1 MKNIKYLVLD
11 VDGTLTDG
19 HIYMGQDGEAMKA
32 FSAKDGYGICHIGM
46 PNGIIP
52 VIITGRTSRI
62 VENRAKELGI
72 TEIYQGVADKFA
84 KLTEILDKSGVALSQ
99 CAYCGDDMNDYDC
112 MKRIEE
118 AGGLVGCPADDSDEV
133 IELAEFISKK
143 DGGRGAV
150 REFIEWLVK

>member
-19 HIYMGQDGEAMKA
+19 HIYMGQDGEIMKA

-46 PNGIIP
+46 PNGITP

-72 TEIYQGVADKFA
+72 TEIYQGVGDKFA
-84 KLTEILDKSGVALSQ
+84 KLTEILGKNGVELSQ

-112 MKRIEE
+112 MKRIQNV
-118 AGGLVGCPADDSDEV
+118 GGLVGCPADACDEV
-133 IELAEFISKK
+133 IELADFVSKK

>member
-19 HIYMGQDGEAMKA
+19 HIYMGQDGEIMKA

-46 PNGIIP
+46 PNGITS

-72 TEIYQGVADKFA
+72 TEIYQGVGDKFA
-84 KLTEILDKSGVALSQ
+84 KLTEILEKTGVELSQ

-112 MKRIEE
+112 MKRIQD
-118 AGGLVGCPADDSDEV
+118 AGGLVGCPADACDEV
-133 IELAEFISKK
+133 IELADFVSKK